1 MRSPRTPSGRR
12 RPAAAT
18 DAAEERVDIAMHAL
32 LCDDDGAGQAV
43 PRKRRR
49 LKAKSPRGFA
59 DGAHLVAAVA
69 VEQAEAGRPAAKVE
83 ERGDGVKG
91 TAAALAHIPR
101 IRQPCREQRSLH
113 WPAEL
118 LEKQIIGRLE
128 QVRSLTSLYD
138 TAEDAALVSQP
149 CSSQSKITRKA
160 CNSASTAQPPA
171 RLLEPLSISARGL
184 SGGRASMARR
194 EAASVPPPRQQI
206 VRSSMCA
213 LLPAPGGPR
222 AD

>member
-59 DGAHLVAAVA
+59 DGAHRVAAVA

-128 QVRSLTSLYD
+128 QVRCLTSLYD
-138 TAEDAALVSQP
+138 TAEERSAGFAA
-149 CSSQSKITRKA
+149 
-160 CNSASTAQPPA
+160 
-171 RLLEPLSISARGL
+171 LLEPVKDHAQGVQLRVDGAAAGKTARAVKHQRERAIRWQSVDGSARG
-184 SGGRASMARR
+184 GQRA
-194 EAASVPPPRQQI
+194 AA
-206 VRSSMCA
+206 A
-213 LLPAPGGPR
+213 A
-222 AD
+222 ADRPFVQCVYPLTCD